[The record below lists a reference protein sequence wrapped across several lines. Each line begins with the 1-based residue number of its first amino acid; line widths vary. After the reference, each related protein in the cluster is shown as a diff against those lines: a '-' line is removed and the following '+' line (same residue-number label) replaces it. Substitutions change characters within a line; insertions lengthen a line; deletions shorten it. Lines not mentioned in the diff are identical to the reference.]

1 MYDTAGQEK
10 FKSLIPMYIR
20 DANIILAVYDITNK
34 DMFVHTE
41 HWVNE
46 TKDLKRD
53 DAIFILV
60 GNKIDLEENRVVTR
74 KEAEDFATEQGFY
87 FMKSQQKL
95 GIKCRSYLLLKFF
108 LKLQENTI
116 LEKKKKKMDKQMS
129 KIMKM
134 MLKELN

>member
-1 MYDTAGQEK
+1 
-10 FKSLIPMYIR
+10 MYIR
-20 DANIILAVYDITNK
+20 DAKFILVVYDITNK

-95 GIKCRSYLLLKFF
+95 EIKYRSYLLLKFI